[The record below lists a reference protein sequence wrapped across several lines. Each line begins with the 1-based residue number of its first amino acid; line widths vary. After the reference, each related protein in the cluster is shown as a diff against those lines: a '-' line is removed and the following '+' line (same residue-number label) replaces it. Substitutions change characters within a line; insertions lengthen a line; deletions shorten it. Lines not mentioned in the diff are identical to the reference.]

1 MLWLLGVCVVVAIID
16 LFIKNKNENEK
27 KKKAVLNE
35 ARWLHTATETNKK
48 ESKARRLLTEAETIS
63 QSNICL
69 AREKLEQVKS
79 LLTEI
84 SNYDLQA
91 QYDSLNHR
99 VSILEDEQR
108 RERQK
113 KKEEL
118 ARKQKEQEQ
127 LEQKRKEEKARKER
141 EAAIRYYRTSFTK
154 NVDIEPRKANW
165 QDYLDLLN
173 DNGIEYLYHFTDKRN
188 LSSIRRHGGLY
199 SWAYCERNNIAIPN
213 QGGDDFSR
221 SLDRRYGLQDY
232 VRLSFCEDH
241 PMAYRLKQSGADI
254 VVLKISTDVALL
266 KDTLYSD
273 INAADS
279 AHTHGGSLA
288 HLRMV
293 NFDAVKRT
301 YVSKDDPDFKPH
313 QAEVMVKTFVPLKYI
328 LNI

>member
-1 MLWLLGVCVVVAIID
+1 MLWLLGVCGVVAII
-16 LFIKNKNENEK
+16 LFIKNKNDK
-27 KKKAVLNE
+27 KKKAILNAE
-35 ARWLHTATETNKK
+35 ESNERWLHTAIETNKK
-48 ESKARRLLTEAETIS
+48 ESEAKWLLNYVEIIS
-63 QSNICL
+63 QSNIGL

-99 VSILEDEQR
+99 VSLLEDEQR
-108 RERQK
+108 RERQ

-141 EAAIRYYRTSFTK
+141 EAAIRYFRTSFTK

-188 LSSIRRHGGLY
+188 LSSIKRHGGLY